1 MVAKMTRPMN
11 GNDSSKAQKILLAC
25 ASAACLTVVGAL
37 LTGCSASGTLISVGQ
52 ITITDADGN
61 PSHATVKSLA
71 AGDVIYVDVAVA
83 NDTALLGVNWTVA
96 CGSAPPPGSPL
107 PPGVTVDDSC
117 GTFTPVHTASA
128 PVPSYASSG
137 AGIVTLFTA
146 PPAPPKEGV
155 VTLYAAATA
164 DPSRYSSLTLPIV
177 GAPISIQFGSVPP
190 TSMSVDGTASF
201 KAVLTNDYSAGGATW
216 SVACD
221 ASDCG
226 FFNPVKTA
234 SGAATTYQAPSAVP
248 AGGTVVISATS
259 VTDPTKSI
267 STTVTIGP

>member
-1 MVAKMTRPMN
+1 MVAEMTRPMN
-11 GNDSSKAQKILLAC
+11 RNDSKKAQKVALVC
-25 ASAACLTVVGAL
+25 ASAACLAIVGATL
-37 LTGCSASGTLISVGQ
+37 IGCSATRTLIQVGP
-52 ITITDADGN
+52 ITTTDANGN
-61 PSHATVKSLA
+61 PSPSAVKSLT
-71 AGDVIYVDVAVA
+71 AGAVIYVDVTVA

-107 PPGVTVDDSC
+107 PPGVTENDSC
-117 GTFTPVHTASA
+117 GTFTPVHSASA

-146 PPAPPKEGV
+146 PPAPPNEGV

-190 TSMSVDGTASF
+190 TSVQVYGTASF
-201 KAVLTNDYSAGGATW
+201 KAVLTNDYSSGGASW
-216 SVACD
+216 SVACGS
-221 ASDCG
+221 SDCG
-226 FFNPVKTA
+226 SFNPDKTD
-234 SGAATTYQAPSAVP
+234 SGVATTYQAPSAVP
-248 AGGTVVISATS
+248 AGGTVIISATS

-267 STTVTIGP
+267 NTTVTINP